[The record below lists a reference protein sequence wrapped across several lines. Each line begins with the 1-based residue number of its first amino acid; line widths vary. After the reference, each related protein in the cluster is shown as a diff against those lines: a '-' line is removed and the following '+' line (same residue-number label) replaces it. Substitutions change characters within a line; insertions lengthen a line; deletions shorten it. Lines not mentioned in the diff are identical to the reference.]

1 MLELY
6 SLFLLDRVDGW
17 KEWTSSKIL
26 AAIISF
32 VFFLLSVLLHHDAL
46 LYLNY
51 IFFSSKHNYVPLYR
65 LDVQLRSFGTQQF
78 CMGCWLRQRWL
89 ALHQRSLSPPMLG
102 PYKPRPNLKVSQR
115 IIWRTRSIR
124 YQHDRGLH
132 ASRQDERESWCNEQ
146 WGIRSLLAHRRLKAK
161 NRATGNMSVLPF
173 SFLPP
178 LCAMNS
184 RFFPLHAN

>member
-1 MLELY
+1 MMLCCIWITSFFPRNMIMYPYTVWMYNSDHLAPN
-6 SLFLLDRVDGW
+6 SFAWVVDYD
-17 KEWTSSKIL
+17 KDDSHCTS
-26 AAIISF
+26 A
-32 VFFLLSVLLHHDAL
+32 
-46 LYLNY
+46 
-51 IFFSSKHNYVPLYR
+51 
-65 LDVQLRSFGTQQF
+65 
-78 CMGCWLRQRWL
+78 
-89 ALHQRSLSPPMLG
+89 LSPPMLG
-102 PYKPRPNLKVSQR
+102 PYKPRPNLKVSER

-146 WGIRSLLAHRRLKAK
+146 WGIRSLFAHRRLKAK